1 VSQQTYL
8 NSPVRSCHTCV
19 HRKANTVSG
28 ESFDHCRRWKTFC
41 ELAVRWSDHCGHE
54 LREWRLAP
62 PKPPRRSLRRW
73 LYDTLFAP

>member
-1 VSQQTYL
+1 MSQQTYL

-19 HRKANTVSG
+19 HRNPS
-28 ESFDHCRRWKTFC
+28 ELSEDFDHCRRWKVSC
-41 ELAVRWSDHCGHE
+41 NLAVHWSDHCGRE
-54 LREWRLAP
+54 LRDWRLAP